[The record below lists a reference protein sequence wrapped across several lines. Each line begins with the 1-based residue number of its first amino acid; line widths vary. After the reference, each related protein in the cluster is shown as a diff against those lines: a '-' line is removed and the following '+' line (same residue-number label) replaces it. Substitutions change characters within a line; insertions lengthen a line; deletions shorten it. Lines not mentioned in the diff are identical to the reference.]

1 VRNMTL
7 RFVTRSGAALSLA
20 VAFSVALGG
29 CNSIGRM
36 GGAGADDFAVGNSD
50 TAKAEMRG
58 LPSVDALPPVVPEAH
73 GRAQVAEVT
82 GPRKPHVAWGVALPF
97 SESSTIQAIGGDGT
111 VYVSGRDG
119 LGAARD
125 GKLIWAFHAPEPR
138 VTMADDGRIWFPAPG
153 AGGYFCLNRA
163 GQGGMLPRRAV
174 PPPDAGEAPNPGCS
188 GDGRGM
194 RVRGRREVIL
204 DYACTRPQAKLGPDG
219 MAYVGTEAPD
229 VRAFT
234 PDGAL
239 AWKIATP
246 CAAQRLLAGPGGRV
260 LFACQDLSI
269 HYIENGTLRWSKPGD
284 GEIDEGGIIK
294 PFSSF
299 VGLMDRNGTTYF
311 VDRAA
316 DGSTHVHAL
325 SATGDM
331 LWKLKSPGFTSYSI
345 GFDGQGRLYLTGMR
359 LMASQLVCIS
369 D

>member
-1 VRNMTL
+1 V
-7 RFVTRSGAALSLA
+7 
-20 VAFSVALGG
+20 
-29 CNSIGRM
+29 
-36 GGAGADDFAVGNSD
+36 
-50 TAKAEMRG
+50 
-58 LPSVDALPPVVPEAH
+58 
-73 GRAQVAEVT
+73 
-82 GPRKPHVAWGVALPF
+82 
-97 SESSTIQAIGGDGT
+97 
-111 VYVSGRDG
+111 
-119 LGAARD
+119 
-125 GKLIWAFHAPEPR
+125 
-138 VTMADDGRIWFPAPG
+138 
-153 AGGYFCLNRA
+153 
-163 GQGGMLPRRAV
+163 
-174 PPPDAGEAPNPGCS
+174 GCS

-234 PDGAL
+234 PDGAP

-284 GEIDEGGIIK
+284 GEIDEGGIVK